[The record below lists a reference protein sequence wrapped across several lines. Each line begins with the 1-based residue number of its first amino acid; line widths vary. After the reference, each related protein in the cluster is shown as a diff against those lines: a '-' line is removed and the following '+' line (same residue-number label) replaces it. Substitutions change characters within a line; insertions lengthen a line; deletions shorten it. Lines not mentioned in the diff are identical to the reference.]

1 MGKIDNV
8 DFEEDRYCPVFNRI
22 IDCEWCYESLMGI
35 SKLAKKSAIKELDE
49 IAEDKMEDAFL
60 KCKKCKYSELT
71 DWFQLL
77 SLKKRGIIWQ
87 EMIVMW
93 LFIGFYPTCICI

>member
-49 IAEDKMEDAFL
+49 IAEDKMEDA
-60 KCKKCKYSELT
+60 
-71 DWFQLL
+71 
-77 SLKKRGIIWQ
+77 
-87 EMIVMW
+87 
-93 LFIGFYPTCICI
+93 

>member
-1 MGKIDNV
+1 MKIIWLYWRCLNDGKIDNV

-49 IAEDKMEDAFL
+49 IAEDKMEDAFQ

-71 DWFQLL
+71 D
-77 SLKKRGIIWQ
+77 
-87 EMIVMW
+87 
-93 LFIGFYPTCICI
+93 

>member
-1 MGKIDNV
+1 MEKIDNV

-49 IAEDKMEDAFL
+49 IAED
-60 KCKKCKYSELT
+60 
-71 DWFQLL
+71 
-77 SLKKRGIIWQ
+77 RIR
-87 EMIVMW
+87 
-93 LFIGFYPTCICI
+93 